1 LNDAQASRTL
11 AELHGRWQLRLPR
24 QSAHLWSA
32 LLDHD
37 YDSRA
42 ALFAY
47 CVGCSVNAIVQSWD
61 RRPGAMAHADRLA
74 ELVGLNMAAEG
85 VWTPT
90 VASYLGRVTKAQI
103 LAAVSEAK
111 GEAAA
116 EGIA

>member
-1 LNDAQASRTL
+1 
-11 AELHGRWQLRLPR
+11 
-24 QSAHLWSA
+24 
-32 LLDHD
+32 
-37 YDSRA
+37 
-42 ALFAY
+42 
-47 CVGCSVNAIVQSWD
+47 
-61 RRPGAMAHADRLA
+61 MAHADRLA

-103 LAAVSEAK
+103 LAAVSKAK